1 MTQTEIKPSTAAFD
15 ALVSEYYRAWFR
27 FHPETAVDLG
37 VSGYAGLLR
46 PYDDD
51 DVGVQIA
58 IQEKLLAGLDGID
71 LDALDPDRRLDA
83 QILAGQAQIEHHD
96 LLERDWRRRD
106 PVRYLPMNALY
117 QLTVLPV
124 DDFAAAFESRVAR
137 IPAYLRGARAHLQ
150 EMPELVP
157 RGWLKSALASALQ
170 GVDYLRGLK
179 QHPRVMH
186 NFPHASNL
194 HTQLEQAAHALEE
207 FEHFLRRE
215 IAPHASGDF
224 ACGREPFERLL
235 RLRHGLAIDADQLH
249 AFGVRLFEQ
258 TQQELQSVV
267 RELRADGDA
276 DAFWAHICQL
286 QVEPVQLL
294 GEYRAQMQAAREFL
308 VEHDLV
314 SLPAAERLDVV
325 ETPVFLRHQ
334 IPFAA
339 YCSPPPNDPEQ
350 HGYYYVTLPTDAAAL
365 NEHNSLGLMHTCV
378 HEAWPGH
385 HLQFVT
391 ANLHPQACSLPR
403 LVNSSAT
410 LYEGWALYCEQL
422 MQEQGFL
429 SQPEQRFILLR
440 DRLWR
445 ALRVQLD
452 VELQTRGLSIAAAAD
467 RMQSALGFP
476 RAQAL
481 ADLAWYTRAPT
492 VPMGYATGW
501 ALLCAARERL
511 VPGQVSLKLSL
522 KAFHDQLLSVGSIGL
537 PWVLGR
543 QFGVGLYQS
552 VETDVFSF

>member
-1 MTQTEIKPSTAAFD
+1 MTQREVKPPKATFD
-15 ALVSEYYRAWFR
+15 ALVAEYYRAWFR

-37 VSGYAGLLR
+37 VPGYAGLLR

-51 DVGVQIA
+51 DVGAQTA

-71 LDALDPDRRLDA
+71 LDTLDPDRRLDA
-83 QILAGQAQIEHHD
+83 QMLAAQAQIEHHD

-106 PVRYLPMNALY
+106 PVPYLPINALH

-124 DDFAAAFESRVAR
+124 DDFASAFESRVAQ

-157 RGWLKSALASALQ
+157 RVWLESALASAQQ
-170 GVDYLRGLK
+170 GVVYLRGLK
-179 QHPRVMH
+179 QHPRVIH
-186 NFPHASNL
+186 AFPHASHL
-194 HTQLEQAAHALEE
+194 HELLELATHALAE
-207 FEHFLRRE
+207 FEQFLQRE
-215 IAPHASGDF
+215 VSPHASGDF
-224 ACGREPFERLL
+224 ACGREQFERIL

-258 TQQELQSVV
+258 TQRELQSVV

-276 DAFWAHICQL
+276 DALWAHICQM
-286 QVEPVQLL
+286 QVEPGQLL
-294 GEYRAQMQAAREFL
+294 GEYRTQMRAARAFL
-308 VEHDLV
+308 AEHDLV
-314 SLPAAERLDVV
+314 SLPAFERLDVV
-325 ETPVFLRHQ
+325 QTPVFLRHQ

-339 YCSPPPNDPEQ
+339 YHSPPPNDPEQ
-350 HGYYYVTLPTDAAAL
+350 HGYYYVTLPTDAAARS
-365 NEHNSLGLMHTCV
+365 EHNSLGLMHTCV

-391 ANLHPQACSLPR
+391 ANLHPQAGSLPR

-467 RMQSALGFP
+467 RMQCELGFP
-476 RAQAL
+476 RALAL
-481 ADLAWYTRAPT
+481 ADLVWYSRAPT

-511 VPGQVSLKLSL
+511 VPGQLSL
-522 KAFHDQLLSVGSIGL
+522 KAFHNQLLSVGSIGL
-537 PWVLGR
+537 PWVLSR

-552 VETDVFSF
+552 VETDVFSV

>member
-1 MTQTEIKPSTAAFD
+1 MPPPKSPAAAFD
-15 ALVSEYYRAWFR
+15 ALVADYYQAWFR

-37 VSGYAGLLR
+37 MPGYAGLLR

-51 DVGVQIA
+51 ELGAQAA
-58 IQEKLLAGLDGID
+58 IQEKLLAELEGLD

-83 QILAGQAQIEHHD
+83 QIIFGQAQIEHHD

-106 PVRYLPMNALY
+106 PMRYLPINALY

-124 DDFAAAFESRVAR
+124 ADFATVFNAR
-137 IPAYLRGARAHLQ
+137 LRQMPAYLRGARTHLQ
-150 EMPELVP
+150 DMPELVP
-157 RGWLKSALASALQ
+157 KAWLESALASAEEGVGYLQ
-170 GVDYLRGLK
+170 GLR
-179 QHPRVMH
+179 QHPRVVQA
-186 NFPHASNL
+186 FGRSSQFQESLEWAVHAVEDFGRF
-194 HTQLEQAAHALEE
+194 LE
-207 FEHFLRRE
+207 RE
-215 IAPHASGDF
+215 IAPHANGDF
-224 ACGREPFERLL
+224 ACGREQFERIL
-235 RLRHGLAIDADQLH
+235 RVRHGLKIDADHLH
-249 AFGVRLFEQ
+249 AFGVRLFDQ
-258 TQQELQSVV
+258 TRRELQAVT

-276 DAFWAHICQL
+276 DALWQQICQEH
-286 QVEPVQLL
+286 VEPDQLL
-294 GEYRAQMQAAREFL
+294 GEYRSQMQAARAFL
-308 VEHDLV
+308 TEHDLV
-314 SLPAAERLDVV
+314 SLPTTERLEVV
-325 ETPVFLRHQ
+325 ETPVFLRHR

-339 YCSPPPNDPEQ
+339 YRSPPVDDPEQ
-350 HGYYYVTLPTDAAAL
+350 HGYYYVTPPTDAAAL
-365 NEHNSLGLMHTCV
+365 AEHNTLGLMHTCV

-391 ANLHPQACSLPR
+391 ANLHSASRSLPR

-429 SQPEQRFILLR
+429 DRPEQRFILLR

-481 ADLAWYTRAPT
+481 ADLAWYTRAPG

-501 ALLCAARERL
+501 ALLTEARSRL
-511 VPGQVSLKLSL
+511 VPERLPLKD
-522 KAFHDQLLSVGSIGL
+522 FHDQLLAVGSVGL
-537 PWVLGR
+537 PWVLTRAFGR
-543 QFGVGLYQS
+543 ELYPT
-552 VETDVFSF
+552 VESAVFNMND

>member
-1 MTQTEIKPSTAAFD
+1 MTQTHPVSSAAAFD
-15 ALVSEYYRAWFR
+15 ALVAEYYQAWFR
-27 FHPETAVDLG
+27 FHPETAVGLG
-37 VSGYAGLLR
+37 IRGYAGLLR

-51 DVGVQIA
+51 DVGAQTA

-71 LDALDPDRRLDA
+71 LEALDLDRRLDA

-106 PVRYLPMNALY
+106 PVRYLPINALY
-117 QLTVLPV
+117 QLTILPV
-124 DDFAAAFESRVAR
+124 DDFARAFESRVAQ

-150 EMPELVP
+150 ELPELVP
-157 RGWLKSALASALQ
+157 MGWLESAQASALQ
-170 GVDYLRGLK
+170 GVVYLRELK
-179 QHPRVMH
+179 QHPRVVR
-186 NFPHASNL
+186 NFPLASDL
-194 HTQLEQAAHALEE
+194 HTQLEQAAHALED
-207 FEHFLRRE
+207 FEQFLRRE

-224 ACGREPFERLL
+224 ACGREQFERIL

-249 AFGVRLFEQ
+249 AFGARLFAK
-258 TQQELQSVV
+258 THQELQVVV
-267 RELRADGDA
+267 RKLRADGDA
-276 DAFWAHICQL
+276 GALWARICQMH
-286 QVEPVQLL
+286 VEPAQLL
-294 GEYRAQMQAAREFL
+294 GEYRTQMQAARAFL

-314 SLPAAERLDVV
+314 SVPAIERLDVV

-339 YCSPPPNDPEQ
+339 YCSPAPNDPQ
-350 HGYYYVTLPTDAAAL
+350 QQGYYYVTPPTDAAAL
-365 NEHNSLGLMHTCV
+365 GEHNTPGLMHTCV

-391 ANLHPQACSLPR
+391 AHQHPQSSSLPR

-429 SQPEQRFILLR
+429 AQPEQRFILLR

-481 ADLAWYTRAPT
+481 ADLAWYTRSPT

-501 ALLCAARERL
+501 ALLCATREHL
-511 VPGQVSLKLSL
+511 VPDQLSL